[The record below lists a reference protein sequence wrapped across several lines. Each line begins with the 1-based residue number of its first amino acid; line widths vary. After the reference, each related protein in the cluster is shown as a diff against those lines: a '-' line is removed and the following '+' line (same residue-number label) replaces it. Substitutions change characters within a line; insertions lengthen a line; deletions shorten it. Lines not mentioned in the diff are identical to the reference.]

1 MSSLLIIGTQWGDE
15 GKGKLTNYYAAL
27 ADMIVRFQGGA
38 NAGHTVSVNGR
49 PVVFHLLP
57 SGISVPGVTCV
68 IAAGVVIDPA
78 GLVAEIDKVRPLGIE
93 VGDNL
98 LIDTGAHL
106 TLPYHKAIEAAQER
120 ARGKAA
126 IGTTMRGIGPTYAD
140 RTAREGVT
148 IGELASFD
156 RFAERVRAIAE
167 RKNILLTR
175 AYDAAPVDVDAMI
188 EELRGLAPRLTP
200 HLADTPRIIR
210 QAVASKGNVIFEGA
224 QGTLLDLSFG
234 TYPFVT
240 SSNTSA
246 GGLAPGTGV
255 APSSIDEV
263 IGVAKAYITRV
274 GAGPFPTE
282 SEGEEAARIRERGH
296 ERGSTTGRPRR
307 CGWLDTVA
315 LRYSIALN
323 GIRRLIITKLDV
335 LDECEEVP
343 ICVGYE
349 IDGQRVDEFP
359 RSAEV
364 LARAVPVYERMPG
377 WLDDTSACRQ
387 ADELPEKA
395 REYLKR
401 IEELSGASVAAV
413 SVGAASHAIVHF
425 DRIF

>member
-38 NAGHTVSVNGR
+38 NAGHTVSVNGK

-68 IAAGVVIDPA
+68 IGAGVVIDPE
-78 GLVAEIDKVRPLGIE
+78 GLVEEFDTVRQLGIG
-93 VGDNL
+93 VGENL
-98 LIDTGAHL
+98 LIDVGAHL

-120 ARGKAA
+120 ARGAAA

-156 RFAERVRAIAE
+156 RFAERVRAIAA
-167 RKNILLTR
+167 RKNVLLTK
-175 AYDAAPVDVDAMI
+175 AYGAEPVNVDTMV
-188 EELRGLAPRLTP
+188 ERLREVAPRLAP
-200 HLADTPRIIR
+200 HLADTPPIIR
-210 QAVASKGNVIFEGA
+210 EAVSSPGNVIFEGA

-255 APSSIDEV
+255 PPSAIDEV
-263 IGVAKAYITRV
+263 IGVAKAYVTRV

-282 SEGEEAARIRERGH
+282 SDGEESTRIRERGH
-296 ERGSTTGRPRR
+296 EHGSTTGRPRR
-307 CGWLDTVA
+307 CGWLDMVA
-315 LRYSIALN
+315 LRYSIAVN

-335 LDECEEVP
+335 LDECEEIP
-343 ICVGYE
+343 ICVAYE
-349 IDGQRVDEFP
+349 IDGRRVEEFP
-359 RSAEV
+359 RSAET
-364 LARAVPVYERMPG
+364 LARAVPVYETMPG
-377 WLDDTSACRQ
+377 WLSDTSECRE
-387 ADELPEKA
+387 ANELPERA
-395 REYLKR
+395 RGYLER
-401 IEELSGASVAAV
+401 IEQLSGASVAAV

-425 DRIF
+425 DRVF

>member
-1 MSSLLIIGTQWGDE
+1 MSSLLIVGTQWGDE

-27 ADMIVRFQGGA
+27 ADTIVRFQGGA
-38 NAGHTVSVNGR
+38 NAGHTVSVSGS

-68 IAAGVVIDPA
+68 IGPGVVVDPE

-98 LIDTGAHL
+98 LIDVGAHL
-106 TLPYHKAIEAAQER
+106 TLPYHRAIEAAQER
-120 ARGKAA
+120 ARGARA

-148 IGELASFD
+148 IGEIASFD
-156 RFAERVRAIAE
+156 TFADRVRAIAE
-167 RKNILLTR
+167 RKNVLLTK
-175 AYDAAPVDVDAMI
+175 AYDAAPVDIEDMI
-188 EELRGLAPRLTP
+188 ERLRELAPRLTP
-200 HLADTPRIIR
+200 HLADTPPIVRK
-210 QAVASKGNVIFEGA
+210 ACASPGNVIFEGA

-246 GGLAPGTGV
+246 GGLSPGTGV
-255 APSSIDEV
+255 PPSAVDEV

-282 SEGEEAARIRERGH
+282 SEEKEAAEIRERGH
-296 ERGSTTGRPRR
+296 EHGSTTGRPRR

-315 LRYSIALN
+315 LRYSIAVN

-335 LDECEEVP
+335 LDGCSEIP
-343 ICVGYE
+343 ICTAYE
-349 IDGQRVDEFP
+349 IDGHSVEDFP
-359 RSAEV
+359 RSAET
-364 LARAVPVYERMPG
+364 LARAVPVYEKMPG
-377 WLDDTSACRQ
+377 WLEDTSGCRQ
-387 ADELPEKA
+387 AEELPRKA
-395 REYLKR
+395 REYLER

-425 DRIF
+425 DRVF

>member
-38 NAGHTVSVNGR
+38 NAGHTVSVSGN

-68 IAAGVVIDPA
+68 IGAGVVIDPS
-78 GLVAEIDKVRPLGIE
+78 GLVAEIDKVSELGIE
-93 VGDNL
+93 VGENL

-106 TLPYHKAIEAAQER
+106 TLRYHKAIEQAQER
-120 ARGKAA
+120 ARGARA

-156 RFAERVRAIAE
+156 AFAERVRGIAE
-167 RKNILLTR
+167 RKNTLLTK
-175 AYDAAPVDVDAMI
+175 AYGAEPVDTDDML
-188 EELRGLAPRLTP
+188 EELRTLAPRLLP
-200 HLADTPRIIR
+200 NLADTPPIIR
-210 QAVASKGNVIFEGA
+210 GAVESPGNVIFEGA

-234 TYPFVT
+234 TYPYVT

-255 APSSIDEV
+255 PPSAIDEV

-282 SEGEEAARIRERGH
+282 SEGEEAAAIRERGH
-296 ERGSTTGRPRR
+296 EHGSTTGRPRR

-323 GIRRLIITKLDV
+323 GIDRLIITKLDV
-335 LDECEEVP
+335 LDACGEIPV
-343 ICVGYE
+343 CVAYE
-349 IDGQRVDEFP
+349 IDGERTEDFP
-359 RSAEV
+359 RSAEQ
-364 LARAVPVYERMPG
+364 LARAVPVYDTMPG
-377 WLDDTSACRQ
+377 WLADTSGCR
-387 ADELPEKA
+387 AVDELPGKA
-395 REYLKR
+395 RDYLRR
-401 IEELSGASVAAV
+401 IEELSGARVAAV

-425 DRIF
+425 DRVF